1 MTQEP
6 KDILDIGGK
15 STPDRSIRLYIMW
28 GIGLLAVLV
37 GLFFLINSRNSSGQI
52 KYRTQQVRQGDLVV
66 TVSAT
71 GTLQPTNQV
80 DVGSEISGTI
90 RTVEVDYNDYVK
102 KGQVLAHIDTAKL
115 EAQIQQTEASLK
127 AARAHLLQTKAT
139 VTETRAR
146 LNRLLE
152 VQRTSD
158 GRAPSKLDIDAAQAA
173 FDRAQADEANAKASI
188 DQAEATLKAQKTD
201 LYKSIIRSPIDGVVL
216 KRSAEPG
223 QTVAATFQTPILF
236 TLAEDLTQMELHVDV
251 DEADVG
257 RVHEGQAAV
266 FTVDA
271 YPNRSFPA
279 QVKQVRFGS
288 KTVSGV
294 VTYETILMVDN
305 RDISLR
311 PGMTA
316 TANITVNEVKDAL
329 LVPNA
334 ALRFNPPVAQ
344 PKEQRGGLVSYLLP
358 RPPGHQKVQSEEQDK
373 RSHVWVLKDGQLI
386 RLDLEI
392 GHTDGIMTEI
402 KSANLRPGMEV
413 VVDVLEKKK

>member
-1 MTQEP
+1 MTEEL
-6 KDILDIGGK
+6 KDVLEIKGNRARGRFL
-15 STPDRSIRLYIMW
+15 RLYFMW
-28 GIGLLAVLV
+28 GIGLLVVLT
-37 GLFFLINSRNSSGQI
+37 GLFFFVNSRNASKQI
-52 KYRTQQVRQGDLVV
+52 QYSTQQVRQGDLVV

-90 RTVEVDYNDYVK
+90 RRVEVDYNDSVK
-102 KGQVLAHIDTAKL
+102 KGDVLAVIDTSKL
-115 EAQIQQTEASLK
+115 EAQIQQTEAALQ

-139 VTETRAR
+139 VTETRTR

-158 GRAPSKLDIDAAQAA
+158 GRAPSRLDMDAAQAA
-173 FDRAQADEANAKASI
+173 LERAIADEANAKASI
-188 DQAEATLKAQKTD
+188 DQTEATLKAQKTD
-201 LYKSIIRSPIDGVVL
+201 LYKSVIRSPIDGVVL

-257 RVHEGQAAV
+257 RVHEGQEAV

-294 VTYETILMVDN
+294 VTYETILTVDN
-305 RDISLR
+305 GDLSLR

-316 TANITVNEVKDAL
+316 TANITVTRLQNAL
-329 LVPNA
+329 LTPNA
-334 ALRFNPPVAQ
+334 ALRFNPPVTQ
-344 PKEQRGGLVSYLLP
+344 PKTERRGLVSYLLP
-358 RPPGHQKVQSEEQDK
+358 KPPSHQKAQSDESAK
-373 RSHVWVLKDGQLI
+373 TPHVWVLKDN
-386 RLDLEI
+386 RLTRIELEI
-392 GHTDGIMTEI
+392 GATDGVMTQVI
-402 KSANLRPGMEV
+402 KGDLKPGMEV
-413 VVDVLEKKK
+413 VVDILEARK

>member
-1 MTQEP
+1 MAHKP
-6 KDILDIGGK
+6 VKIPDIGVDTTRG
-15 STPDRSIRLYIMW
+15 PSIRLYLMW
-28 GIGLLAVLV
+28 SAGLLLVLL
-37 GLFFLINSRNSSGQI
+37 GLFFLVNNRSSSEQI
-52 KYRTQQVRQGDLVV
+52 KYRTQQVRHGDLVV
-66 TVSAT
+66 IVSAT

-90 RTVEVDYNDYVK
+90 RKVNVDYNDSVK
-102 KGQVLAHIDTAKL
+102 KGDILAVIDTSKL
-115 EAQIQQTEASLK
+115 EAQIQQTEAALK
-127 AARAHLLQTKAT
+127 AAHAHLLQTKAT

-152 VQRTSD
+152 VQMTSG
-158 GRAPSKLDIDAAQAA
+158 GRAPSKLEIDAAQAA
-173 FDRAQADEANAKASI
+173 LERAMADEANAKASI
-188 DQAEATLKAQKTD
+188 DQAKATLKAQKTD
-201 LYKSIIRSPIDGVVL
+201 LHKSVIRAPIDGVVL

-257 RVHEGQAAV
+257 RVHEGQTAV

-271 YPNRSFPA
+271 YPNRSFSA

-294 VTYETILMVDN
+294 VTYETILTVDN
-305 RDISLR
+305 RDLLLR

-316 TANITVNEVKDAL
+316 TANITVTRLQNVL

-334 ALRFNPPVAQ
+334 ALRFNPPVTQ
-344 PKEQRGGLVSYLLP
+344 PKEERRGLVSYLLP
-358 RPPGHQKVQSEEQDK
+358 KPPSHQKVQTDGAA
-373 RSHVWVLKDGQLI
+373 RIPHVWVLKDNNLTRI
-386 RLDLEI
+386 DLET
-392 GHTDGIMTEI
+392 GATDGVMTQVLKGELV
-402 KSANLRPGMEV
+402 SGVEV
-413 VVDVLEKKK
+413 VVDTLEAKK

>member
-1 MTQEP
+1 MTQQP
-6 KDILDIGGK
+6 VNSPDVGGNIAHG
-15 STPDRSIRLYIMW
+15 RSIRLYLMW
-28 GIGLLAVLV
+28 SAGLLIILI
-37 GLFFLINSRNSSGQI
+37 GLFFLFNNRSSSEQT
-52 KYRTQQVRQGDLVV
+52 KYRTQQVRQADLVV

-71 GTLQPTNQV
+71 GTIQPTNQV

-90 RTVEVDYNDYVK
+90 RKVEVDYNDFVK
-102 KGQVLAHIDTAKL
+102 KGDILAVIDTTKL
-115 EAQIQQTEASLK
+115 EAQIQQTEAALK

-139 VTETRAR
+139 ALETRAR

-152 VQRTSD
+152 VQRTSG

-173 FDRAQADEANAKASI
+173 LERAMADEANAKASI

-201 LYKSIIRSPIDGVVL
+201 LYKSVIRAPIDGVVL

-257 RVHEGQAAV
+257 RVHEGQEAV

-279 QVKQVRFGS
+279 RVKQVRFGS

-294 VTYETILMVDN
+294 VTYETILTVDN
-305 RDISLR
+305 RDMLLR

-316 TANITVNEVKDAL
+316 TANITVTRLQNVL

-334 ALRFNPPVAQ
+334 ALRFNPPVTH
-344 PKEQRGGLVSYLLP
+344 PKEERRGLVSYLLP
-358 RPPGHQKVQSEEQDK
+358 KPPSNQKVQTDGQAK
-373 RSHVWVLKDGQLI
+373 IPHVWVLKDN
-386 RLDLEI
+386 RLTRLELET
-392 GHTDGIMTEI
+392 GATDGVMTQVLKGE
-402 KSANLRPGMEV
+402 LTPGMEV
-413 VVDVLEKKK
+413 VLDILEASK